1 MATFTKGL
9 KRVTLRGRRGARDD
23 APQARG
29 AQTATAVAEGPAVDI
44 APNDPIVAYFQS
56 ASGVV
61 EIDSLELESPAKD
74 ELKAAGVKMVVPL
87 ISQGELIGLLNL
99 GSRLSEQDYSADD
112 RKLLANLAAQAA
124 PAVRVGQLVRQQE
137 A

>member
-9 KRVTLRGRRGARDD
+9 KRVNLRGRRGARED

-29 AQTATAVAEGPAVDI
+29 AQAATAVAEGPAVDI

-61 EIDSLELESPAKD
+61 
-74 ELKAAGVKMVVPL
+74 
-87 ISQGELIGLLNL
+87 
-99 GSRLSEQDYSADD
+99 
-112 RKLLANLAAQAA
+112 
-124 PAVRVGQLVRQQE
+124 
-137 A
+137 